1 MMLIYVVIDVGDVV
15 VCKQIVVLFI
25 CFNESQVGLVDF
37 WLLVVIVID
46 EVGVVVGGLW
56 GGMVFGWLYVDLL
69 VVFEVVC
76 GQGVGMCIMDLVEQ
90 EVVVCGCYSVWFDM
104 FDFQV

>member
-1 MMLIYVVIDVGDVV
+1 M
-15 VCKQIVVLFI
+15 
-25 CFNESQVGLVDF
+25 VDF

-76 GQGVGMCIMDLVEQ
+76 G
-90 EVVVCGCYSVWFDM
+90 
-104 FDFQV
+104 